1 VAGVADPLG
10 PQQVSELADAVLTG
24 VFSGDL
30 AVALERAGAF
40 CRVSSTGRAHRAASL
55 EGSDPAAAAGLTRTA
70 AALLT
75 TAEDLEAAARLWRQ
89 GELT

>member
-1 VAGVADPLG
+1 M
-10 PQQVSELADAVLTG
+10 LTG
-24 VFSGDL
+24 VFTGDL

-40 CRVSSTGRAHRAASL
+40 CRVSSTGRAHRAGELEASDEL
-55 EGSDPAAAAGLTRTA
+55 AAAALTRSA

-75 TAEDLEAAARLWRQ
+75 TGEDLEAAARLWRA